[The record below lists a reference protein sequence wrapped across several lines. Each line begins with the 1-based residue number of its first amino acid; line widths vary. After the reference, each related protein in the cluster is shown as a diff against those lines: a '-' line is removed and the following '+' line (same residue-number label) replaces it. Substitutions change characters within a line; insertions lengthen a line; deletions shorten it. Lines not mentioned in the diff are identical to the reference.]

1 MTRQV
6 PMSPPRVGIMQ
17 RFTQLSVWQHG
28 HNLALAIYEATRC
41 FPREEI
47 FGVVAQLRRA
57 SVSVTCN
64 IAEGTR
70 RRHRLDYARFLNLAE
85 SSTAEMETL
94 LMLSKDLG
102 YLNMQKATEL
112 LSDTDRVARMLSALR
127 RKVELVER
135 RESSRSVRP
144 STLNPEL

>member
-1 MTRQV
+1 
-6 PMSPPRVGIMQ
+6 MSPPWVGIMQ
-17 RFTQLSVWQHG
+17 RFTQLAVWQHG
-28 HNLALAIYEATRC
+28 HALTLAVYEVTRC

-64 IAEGTR
+64 IAEGAR

-85 SSTAEMETL
+85 ASTAEMETL

-102 YLNMQKATEL
+102 YLNAQKAAAL
-112 LSDTDRVARMLSALR
+112 LGDTDRVARMLGSLR

-135 RESSRSVRP
+135 RESTRGRRP
-144 STLNPEL
+144 